1 MKALID
7 TNVVVDVLQQRQ
19 PWCESGNA
27 IFLAAANHVFDG
39 CLTAKEIADIHFFAR
54 KQFRGQDNV
63 DAQARN
69 VVAKLMSL
77 FEVIDTLSADCQTAI
92 GIDNNDYEDAIMIA
106 SAQRA
111 GVECIITRNPDH
123 YRAAQI
129 SIYDPDAFLKQIHL
143 P

>member
-27 IFLAAANHVFDG
+27 IFLAAANHVIDG

-54 KQFRGQDNV
+54 KQFRDQDNV

-129 SIYDPDAFLKQIHL
+129 PIYDPDDFLKQTHL
-143 P
+143 L